1 MVFLQILASLLPFT
15 KTPVPSRT
23 HSPTQQQNTCLTPS
37 VTVVTPSLNPDGI
50 TSNSLA
56 PIIQPNPVFQ
66 SKPSTLAVPSLVGK
80 TQAVSAS
87 KRAFLQVSNE
97 IELYNDWWTLFIR
110 KMFIFRITYIQ
121 RFEILKFHKEY
132 FSVLCFQAT
141 AFLNFATFYCVEIGI
156 VIYILLCE
164 VNEY

>member
-1 MVFLQILASLLPFT
+1 MLSIERPSQSSLLPFT

-87 KRAFLQVSNE
+87 KRAFLQS
-97 IELYNDWWTLFIR
+97 IR
-110 KMFIFRITYIQ
+110 RRRIN
-121 RFEILKFHKEY
+121 
-132 FSVLCFQAT
+132 T
-141 AFLNFATFYCVEIGI
+141 ANT
-156 VIYILLCE
+156 
-164 VNEY
+164 